1 MILNNIIHNQ
11 HSYINIFIRGFPI
24 YLPIIFIILYFN
36 TKFKYYLNISF
47 GVFIIGLFIPI
58 IKNIFIKPINN
69 LLYSYT
75 NIDNYSIPILGTL
88 TRPIGAKNANF
99 FYYGE
104 NNYSYSMGMPSGH
117 SMSAAF
123 ISTYTYLYLINKYN
137 YDETKKNKLY
147 NFLILFTLY
156 AMYSRAYIFKV
167 HTIQQTIIG
176 AYLGYLIGIYYYKLI
191 EKLNE
196 N

>member
-24 YLPIIFIILYFN
+24 YLPIIFITLYFN
-36 TKFKYYLNISF
+36 TKVKYYLNISF
-47 GVFIIGLFIPI
+47 GVFIIGLLIPI
-58 IKNIFIKPINN
+58 IKNIFIKPLNN
-69 LLYSYT
+69 ILYSYT
-75 NIDNYSIPILGTL
+75 NLNNYSIPIIGTL
-88 TRPIGAKNANF
+88 SRPIGAKNANF

-137 YDETKKNKLY
+137 YDKTKKNKLY

-156 AMYSRAYIFKV
+156 TMYSRVYIFKV

-176 AYLGYLIGIYYYKLI
+176 AYLGYLLGIYYYKLI
-191 EKLNE
+191 EKFNE

>member
-1 MILNNIIHNQ
+1 MTLYNIIHNQ
-11 HSYINIFIRGFPI
+11 HNYINIFIRGFPI
-24 YLPIIFIILYFN
+24 YLPIIFITLYFN
-36 TKFKYYLNISF
+36 TKLKYYLNISF

-58 IKNIFIKPINN
+58 IKNIFIKPLNN
-69 LLYSYT
+69 ILYSYT
-75 NIDNYSIPILGTL
+75 NLNNYSIPIIGTL
-88 TRPIGAKNANF
+88 SRPIGAKNANF

-117 SMSAAF
+117 SMGAAF

-137 YDETKKNKLY
+137 YDKTKKNTLY

-156 AMYSRAYIFKV
+156 TMYSRIYIFKV
-167 HTIQQTIIG
+167 HTIQQTVIG
-176 AYLGYLIGIYYYKLI
+176 AYLGYLLGIYYYKLV
-191 EKLNE
+191 EKINE

>member
-11 HSYINIFIRGFPI
+11 HSYINMFIRGFPI
-24 YLPIIFIILYFN
+24 YLPIIFITLYFN

-47 GVFIIGLFIPI
+47 GVFIIGLLIPI

-69 LLYSYT
+69 ILYSYT
-75 NIDNYSIPILGTL
+75 NLNNYSIPILGTL
-88 TRPIGAKNANF
+88 TRPIGSKNANF

-117 SMSAAF
+117 SMSASF
-123 ISTYTYLYLINKYN
+123 ISTYTYLYLISKYN
-137 YDETKKNKLY
+137 YDKTKKNTLC
-147 NFLILFTLY
+147 NFFILFTLY
-156 AMYSRAYIFKV
+156 TMYSRVYIFKV

-176 AYLGYLIGIYYYKLI
+176 AYLGYLLGIYYYKLV
-191 EKLNE
+191 EKINK